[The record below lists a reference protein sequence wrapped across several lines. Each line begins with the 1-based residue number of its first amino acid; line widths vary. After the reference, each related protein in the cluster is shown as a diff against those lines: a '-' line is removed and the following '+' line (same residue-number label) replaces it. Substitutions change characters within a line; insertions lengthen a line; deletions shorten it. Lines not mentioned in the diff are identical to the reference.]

1 MKFNAISVAVTGLL
15 ATGVLAHPKALP
27 RSEVARRGTMS
38 KRCEAHAASFNK
50 KRYDQRISK
59 RRAEAKRAE
68 NATYTITTEPPY
80 YDVIQNDTC
89 VLEPEVTWGPYV
101 YPNSQT
107 LRQDMSEDQP
117 GVPLTLDVGVLDMA
131 TCEPLENVMV
141 DFWHCNATGSYSS
154 FTALSPNTPF
164 LELLQSLN
172 ISADDCMCILLE
184 VPPAGL
190 SHVLGGGGRITTAT
204 RPCVSILILS

>member
-1 MKFNAISVAVTGLL
+1 MKFNIFAAASLL

-27 RSEVARRGTMS
+27 RSEVVRRGTMS
-38 KRCEAHAASFNK
+38 KRCEANAGNFNK
-50 KRYDQRISK
+50 KRYSQRIAK
-59 RRAEAKRAE
+59 RHAEAKRAE
-68 NATYTITTEPPY
+68 NATYTITTEAPY

-107 LRQDMSEDQP
+107 LRQDMSEGQA

-131 TCEPLENVMV
+131 TCEPLENVLV

-172 ISADDCMCILLE
+172 ISSEDCTCILSRSPPSQQNPPGG
-184 VPPAGL
+184 VPRTL
-190 SHVLGGGGRITTAT
+190 DFVYQSVY
-204 RPCVSILILS
+204 

>member
-1 MKFNAISVAVTGLL
+1 MKFNAFAAAGLM
-15 ATGVLAHPKALP
+15 ATSVLAHPKALP
-27 RSEVARRGTMS
+27 RSEVARRGMMS
-38 KRCEAHAASFNK
+38 KRCEANAGNFNK
-50 KRYDQRISK
+50 KRYDQRIQK
-59 RRAEAKRAE
+59 RSAEAKRAE
-68 NATYTITTEPPY
+68 NATYTITTEAPY

-107 LRQDMSEDQP
+107 LRQDMSEGQP

-131 TCEPLENVMV
+131 TCEPLENVLV

-172 ISADDCMCILLE
+172 ISSDDCKCIFPIFP
-184 VPPAGL
+184 VFSGNF
-190 SHVLGGGGRITTAT
+190 GRI
-204 RPCVSILILS
+204 S

>member
-1 MKFNAISVAVTGLL
+1 MKFNALAAASLL
-15 ATGVLAHPKALP
+15 ATGVLAHPRALP

-38 KRCEAHAASFNK
+38 KRCEANAANFNK
-50 KRYDQRISK
+50 KRYDQRNSK

-68 NATYTITTEPPY
+68 NATYTITTEAPY

-107 LRQDMSEDQP
+107 LRQDMSEGEA

-131 TCEPLENVMV
+131 TCEPLENVLV

-164 LELLQSLN
+164 LDLLQSLN
-172 ISADDCMCILLE
+172 ISAEDC
-184 VPPAGL
+184 
-190 SHVLGGGGRITTAT
+190 T
-204 RPCVSILILS
+204 

>member
-1 MKFNAISVAVTGLL
+1 MKFNALAAASLL
-15 ATGVLAHPKALP
+15 ATGVLAHPRALP

-38 KRCEAHAASFNK
+38 KRCEANAASFNK
-50 KRYDQRISK
+50 KRYDQRNSK
-59 RRAEAKRAE
+59 MRAEAKRAE
-68 NATYTITTEPPY
+68 NATYTITTEAPY

-89 VLEPEVTWGPYV
+89 VLQPEVTWGPYV

-107 LRQDMSEDQP
+107 LRQGMSEGEA

-131 TCEPLENVMV
+131 TCEPLENVLV

-164 LELLQSLN
+164 LDLLQSLN
-172 ISADDCMCILLE
+172 ISSEDCTCNLTAAS
-184 VPPAGL
+184 PPL
-190 SHVLGGGGRITTAT
+190 CRCTD
-204 RPCVSILILS
+204 